1 MSILEWIAHA
11 KREFWNARRR
21 GGNLFCFVVPLYA
34 KTLDDLTRPTQL
46 EIVENE
52 CLFIGELS
60 EHRKLGRNC
69 YCCLDSRFAKDG
81 RGGVL
86 SEIKRVVNIP
96 GYNNNLVQ
104 NEEFSPH
111 LGKPSP
117 TFPPTTSCIIRWKI
131 AGGDLCEWSLW
142 LTKDNREMA
151 IVKMV
156 KDNYT
161 QVACI
166 DTGWILIKW
175 PEDFATSVK
184 WLDENLEFLLV
195 KKRERKG
202 LIENLNVEEWV
213 EWGCVSII
221 G

>member
-1 MSILEWIAHA
+1 MP
-11 KREFWNARRR
+11 NANFETRRR

-60 EHRKLGRNC
+60 KHRKLGRNC

-81 RGGVL
+81 AGEGVL

>member
-11 KREFWNARRR
+11 KREFWNAEGRRESLLLR
-21 GGNLFCFVVPLYA
+21 CS
-34 KTLDDLTRPTQL
+34 TLC
-46 EIVENE
+46 EN
-52 CLFIGELS
+52 
-60 EHRKLGRNC
+60 LGRFDTADPIGNSGERMVV
-69 YCCLDSRFAKDG
+69 YRRIIETSKTGAELLLLLRFAIREG
-81 RGGVL
+81 RQERGIL

-202 LIENLNVEEWV
+202 LIENLNVKEWV

>member
-1 MSILEWIAHA
+1 MP
-11 KREFWNARRR
+11 NANFETRRG

-52 CLFIGELS
+52 WLFIGELS
-60 EHRKLGRNC
+60 KHRKLGRNC

-81 RGGVL
+81 RGGGVL

>member
-52 CLFIGELS
+52 WLFIGELS

-117 TFPPTTSCIIRWKI
+117 TFPSRVLRALFDGKSWEEIFANDRCDWRRTIVKWQLWKWWKI
-131 AGGDLCEWSLW
+131 IIHKWRA
-142 LTKDNREMA
+142 
-151 IVKMV
+151 
-156 KDNYT
+156 
-161 QVACI
+161 
-166 DTGWILIKW
+166 LI
-175 PEDFATSVK
+175 P
-184 WLDENLEFLLV
+184 DEY
-195 KKRERKG
+195 
-202 LIENLNVEEWV
+202 W
-213 EWGCVSII
+213 
-221 G
+221 